1 MSKLGVKNTETG
13 ERNASRQHQAG
24 VFLDCSK
31 CYERVPLAQLEQF
44 AIERGFP
51 LYALNCALNMYS
63 GNRRIL
69 IQGAVSGAVR
79 STCGLP
85 PGCGLAVDLL
95 HAFLIRTL
103 QSAGRQVEVCE
114 YVDDMVLVA
123 AGPHFAHYLRD
134 SYKSVLKALKQAN
147 MQVNQKKTVV
157 ICNGTHTK
165 NKLMRAWRSGLLP
178 PVKITTRDLGV
189 DTQWSCWRNPVQRK

>member
-1 MSKLGVKNTETG
+1 
-13 ERNASRQHQAG
+13 
-24 VFLDCSK
+24 
-31 CYERVPLAQLEQF
+31 
-44 AIERGFP
+44 
-51 LYALNCALNMYS
+51 MYS

-69 IQGAVSGAVR
+69 IQGAVSGAVQ

-103 QSAGRQVEVCE
+103 QSAGRHVEWMIWSWLLPDLTLPTTCE
-114 YVDDMVLVA
+114 IA
-123 AGPHFAHYLRD
+123 T
-134 SYKSVLKALKQAN
+134 KTCLKLKQAS
-147 MQVNQKKTVV
+147 MQVNPKKAVV

-165 NKLMRAWRSGLLP
+165 NKLKRAWRSGLLP

-189 DTQWSCWRNPVQRK
+189 DTQWSCWRSPVQRKRIRTFAQSM